1 MSNMFVNS
9 VHKRPMRRRQS
20 PVLMGGIVVVVFTC
34 TLSLLLSSCGTSNE
48 AMSSSV
54 TISGDLSDAYSNGR
68 FVVWTPKQKDKAE
81 SQGASMMMAAST
93 TSSSTPSVEDSIDI
107 VEEAPINPDGT
118 FTLTTDVAQPQ
129 RVYFYVLDAT
139 TADGRKL
146 APTKGQQF
154 IFEPGELTIT
164 MDQNRRFTVAGG
176 HFNDEVINSWKSSDE
191 YVEAQQTQNRLR
203 ATPEGESEE
212 QYRAR
217 MDQLSELSTQL
228 LNLEVEGL
236 SKLSTTHKEPQ
247 VRKLAL
253 QISWLV
259 GDWFWEALVALA
271 EEMPED
277 AWVQAKAIEA
287 LDRIERE
294 TAQARIAIGT
304 EILDFTAE
312 YLSGESISLN
322 ELQQDKSLVLL
333 EFWASWCGPCRVEIP
348 HMKKA
353 YERFKD
359 KGFEIVSF
367 TIDDSK
373 EDWELASEE
382 EELPWPNLGMGQE
395 ADAAK
400 QYSVTGVPANYLFDA
415 RTGTIIALDLRG
427 HKLDEMLEEKLL

>member
-1 MSNMFVNS
+1 MSNMLRNSLNTRQTKRQRSPLFV
-9 VHKRPMRRRQS
+9 
-20 PVLMGGIVVVVFTC
+20 GGVVVAVAS
-34 TLSLLLSSCGTSNE
+34 TLFLLVNSCGTTDGVVST
-48 AMSSSV
+48 SV
-54 TISGDLSDAYSNGR
+54 TISGDLSEAYSNGR
-68 FVVWTPKQKDKAE
+68 FVVWTPKQKDEAE
-81 SQGASMMMAAST
+81 SQGASMMMAAS
-93 TSSSTPSVEDSIDI
+93 SSSDSTPSVEDSIDI
-107 VEEAPINPDGT
+107 VEEAPINTNGT
-118 FTLTTDVAQPQ
+118 FSLTTDVSHPQ

-139 TADGRKL
+139 TADGLKL
-146 APTKGQQF
+146 APSKGQQF
-154 IFEPGELTIT
+154 ILESGELTIT
-164 MDQNRRFTVAGG
+164 MGKNRQFTVAGG
-176 HFNDEVINSWKSSDE
+176 HFNDEVINSWKLSDE
-191 YVEAQQTQNRLR
+191 YVEAQQAQNRLR
-203 ATPEGESEE
+203 RTTPEGESED

-217 MDQLSELSTQL
+217 MDQLSELSSKL
-228 LNLEVEGL
+228 LDLEVEGL
-236 SKLSTTHKEPQ
+236 SNLATSHEEPQ

-259 GDWFWEALVALA
+259 GDWYWEALIALA
-271 EEMPED
+271 EHMPED
-277 AWVQAKAIEA
+277 VWVQAKAIEA

-294 TAQARIAIGT
+294 TAQAKIAIGT

-312 YLSGESISLN
+312 KLSGDAVSLN
-322 ELQQDKSLVLL
+322 ELQQEKSLVLL

-382 EELPWPNLGMGQE
+382 EELPWPNLGMGQA

-400 QYSVTGVPANYLFDA
+400 KYSITGVPANYLFDA